1 MMKDNDVIVAIF
13 SNEQVRRCK
22 VAHFHKQFD
31 RNALP
36 QGPALAE
43 LMNRFRFLVHPKS
56 ATGTRLTHHLL
67 HEAGFKTDGNPIH
80 LAGDFVVA
88 VHQADGL

>member
-1 MMKDNDVIVAIF
+1 MSAPY
-13 SNEQVRRCK
+13 Q
-22 VAHFHKQFD
+22 Q
-31 RNALP
+31 
-36 QGPALAE
+36 LAE
-43 LMNRFRFLVHPKS
+43 LPRIGGRGFSHEAAGVGEVRIITKL
-56 ATGTRLTHHLL
+56 ATGTRLSRHLL